1 MKKTST
7 LAKLAIVLA
16 TIIWGSSFVI
26 IKDAVNLITPN
37 YLMAIR
43 FTGAFILLSIIFFKR
58 MKNITPKMLLQ
69 GAVIGA
75 CLFGAYFF
83 QTLGIMETTPGKNAF
98 LTAFYCVLVPFIAW
112 VTGASKPDKWNL
124 IAAFVC
130 IAGIGFISLNRN
142 FTMSRGDALTLVGG
156 FFFACHMVAVAKFG
170 EDNDP
175 IVMTVL
181 QFAGAAVIFW
191 IATFAFEGV
200 PKQVVPEVVPAVF
213 YLCVFCT
220 AAALLLQNFG
230 QKYTEPSTAALLLTL
245 ESVLGTLISGLLGRE
260 NLTFRTVFGFA
271 LVFCAIVVSETKLS
285 FLKKKKEEVQAI
297 EIMSKKGYNK

>member
-69 GAVIGA
+69 GAIIGA

-83 QTLGIMETTPGKNAF
+83 QTLGIMDTTPGKNAF

-112 VTGASKPDKWNL
+112 ATGASKPDRWNL

-130 IAGIGFISLNRN
+130 IAGIGLISLTRN
-142 FTMSRGDALTLVGG
+142 FTMGRGDALTLVGG

-170 EDNDP
+170 EGRDP
-175 IVMTVL
+175 VVMTIL

-191 IATFAFEGV
+191 IATFVFDGGVRPVV
-200 PKQVVPEVVPAVF
+200 PKVIPSVF

-220 AAALLLQNFG
+220 ATALLLQNFG
-230 QKYTEPSTAALLLTL
+230 QKHTTPSTAALLLTL
-245 ESVLGTLISGLLGRE
+245 ESVLGTLFSGLMGRE
-260 NLTFRTVFGFA
+260 NLTFRMLFGFV
-271 LVFCAIVVSETKLS
+271 LVFVAIVISETKLS
-285 FLKKKKEEVQAI
+285 FLKKEKEKI
-297 EIMSKKGYNK
+297 